1 MDASKRGSLPTQQNV
16 TLRKTKG
23 PSTPKEV
30 KRMKRTPYDSVVGS
44 IMYAVREAEYIA
56 ATEAAMESVWI
67 RKFITRLG
75 FSQPLEATVSVVDAD
90 LAIPLSSV
98 NEVSNRFANSLYGY
112 FIDGFFFFK
121 INTKTGMEQVLENG
135 PWIIK
140 NVLMILNVW
149 SPDAS
154 LKKED
159 LTRAPVW
166 VKLHNVPIAAFTE
179 DGLKSWGCISYARA
193 LIEIN
198 SEQVLK
204 DDLVV
209 AIPLLNILGYTKE
222 TVSIE
227 YEWQPPRCE
236 SCKIFGHSDDQCPKK
251 KSTKSNANDASTS
264 QDVNLIRLEN
274 AFNALRNYSD
284 DVTKHEDPKQVQ
296 QDASSSSKLGKDS
309 DSEDVEDIYVK
320 NNKYMEAEIVTSEPE
335 GENTLIN
342 VVYNS
347 HVATSRLEQLCS
359 KVFWNWKWTSNGAL
373 CVKGSRIILGWNPDE
388 VYIMILSQSS
398 QVMHTQVI
406 FKADRKPWCLMGDF
420 NSALNL
426 EDKASS
432 SSIIDISMWEFK
444 ECVENI
450 EVSDVNKSGLHF
462 TWNQKPKGEGGL
474 LKKIDRV
481 MANLD
486 FNDEFVGANA
496 LFQPYRISDHS
507 PAILRV
513 AGVSKFK
520 PKPFKFSNLLLKLLK
535 KPLRKL
541 LYNKGNLHER
551 VKSLRNELDE
561 LQRALD
567 LDPSNLVLRE
577 EEVIYLQYF
586 NDALLNEERFLKK
599 KAKVV

>member
-1 MDASKRGSLPTQQNV
+1 MLDSYT
-16 TLRKTKG
+16 
-23 PSTPKEV
+23 ST
-30 KRMKRTPYDSVVGS
+30 MC
-44 IMYAVREAEYIA
+44 
-56 ATEAAMESVWI
+56 
-67 RKFITRLG
+67 
-75 FSQPLEATVSVVDAD
+75 LE
-90 LAIPLSSV
+90 
-98 NEVSNRFANSLYGY
+98 
-112 FIDGFFFFK
+112 
-121 INTKTGMEQVLENG
+121 
-135 PWIIK
+135 
-140 NVLMILNVW
+140 
-149 SPDAS
+149 
-154 LKKED
+154 
-159 LTRAPVW
+159 
-166 VKLHNVPIAAFTE
+166 
-179 DGLKSWGCISYARA
+179 SWGCISYARA

-406 FKADRKPWCLMGDF
+406 FKADRKVLFCSFIYAHNRYTQRRELWQNLDRHKLFVRGKPWCLMGDF

-426 EDKASS
+426 EDKVAS
-432 SSIIDISMWEFK
+432 SSIIDISMREFK

-450 EVSDVNKSGLHF
+450 KVSDVNKSGLHF

-496 LFQPYRISDHS
+496 LFHPYRISDHS

-513 AGVSKFK
+513 VEDTWKVDISGFK
-520 PKPFKFSNLLLKLLK
+520 MFCVVKKLKLLK

-577 EEVIYLQYF
+577 EEAIYLQSF
-586 NDALLNEERFLKK
+586 NDALLNEERFLKQ